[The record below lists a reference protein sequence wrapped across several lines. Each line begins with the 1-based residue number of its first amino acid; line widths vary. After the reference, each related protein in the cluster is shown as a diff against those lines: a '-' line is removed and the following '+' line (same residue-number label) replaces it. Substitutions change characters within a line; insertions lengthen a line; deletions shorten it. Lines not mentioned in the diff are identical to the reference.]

1 LVVPA
6 QQLLD
11 LDVKVVLAI
20 AEEVFV
26 LVTPL
31 RVLVLPLEEQNEE
44 CDRGGYAGKILD
56 LCS

>member
-1 LVVPA
+1 
-6 QQLLD
+6 
-11 LDVKVVLAI
+11 VVLAI